1 MDKKEKLD
9 KIENIDYTKTSKL
22 YKFEFIDETRLDRE
36 IILIFPQIHNVI
48 NIYTII
54 FFKIL
59 YEIY

>member
-36 IILIFPQIHNVI
+36 IILIFPQIRKTLLTYI
-48 NIYTII
+48 Q
-54 FFKIL
+54 
-59 YEIY
+59 